1 MSIVYVG
8 IGSNLGQ
15 REENIQKAISLLG
28 KQNKILKISTIIE
41 TDPVG
46 GPPQGKFLNAVV
58 KMETALEPLD
68 LLKVLQNIEQQ
79 LGRVRTIPNAAR
91 TIDLDILLY
100 DKISMQ
106 TPELTIPHPR
116 MFEREFVLKPLKE
129 IASEIVGAYSLTP
142 LQKKYANH

>member
-1 MSIVYVG
+1 MSIVYIG
-8 IGSNLGQ
+8 MGSNLGQ
-15 REENIQKAISLLG
+15 REENIQKAISLLE